1 MDSEVVSAIALV
13 FNTPADYIKIAF
25 SGLLLSNAGFPP
37 LLLCVRL
44 VEKSISNGTFIITK
58 YHMPVLIALFTSLY

>member
-37 LLLCVRL
+37 LLLCVGL
-44 VEKSISNGTFIITK
+44 VEWDI
-58 YHMPVLIALFTSLY
+58 YHN